1 MKKIRQYLV
10 KYERLEKVKS
20 LKPYKLEFTVFI
32 NVKIDNLNEFSK
44 LNSLI
49 VNNVVKIKSEKINM
63 RTDKKY
69 LLISLNSKL
78 TSEKNNLF
86 LYIFFGLLNDKI

>member
-1 MKKIRQYLV
+1 M
-10 KYERLEKVKS
+10 
-20 LKPYKLEFTVFI
+20 TVFI

-49 VNNVVKIKSEKINM
+49 VNNVVKIKSDKINI

-69 LLISLNSKL
+69 ALAFEDLKSIRVAVDQKLIQNLNVSI
-78 TSEKNNLF
+78 KNVKEVA
-86 LYIFFGLLNDKI
+86 FFPPMTGG